1 MNIKIDVREPIEWA
15 TKSKGYH
22 NRKMIEA
29 CNKRS
34 WLKCVEEIVLRLD
47 SLGYKFVITYGKR
60 YKGKIDEIDIYTDA
74 PKEITGSGGQFIN
87 FYYMEKNSKKEEYHE
102 I

>member
-15 TKSKGYH
+15 TNSKGYH

-34 WLKCVEEIVLRLD
+34 WLKCVEKIVLRL
-47 SLGYKFVITYGKR
+47 
-60 YKGKIDEIDIYTDA
+60 E
-74 PKEITGSGGQFIN
+74 
-87 FYYMEKNSKKEEYHE
+87 
-102 I
+102 